1 MKKLLLITSF
11 LASQLFAVHCSEE
24 QYSTYFDKNNDRY
37 KFGSFNNT
45 NGDIVID
52 TKSIEYKKD
61 LQTIKFWAISKD
73 LSHDTNGIV
82 KLLFELNIK
91 NNEYRTLTTQINA
104 CDGNFI
110 NKEPSTNW
118 QPIVP
123 GSIVEALLKKSTL
136 YLKEK

>member
-11 LASQLFAVHCSEE
+11 LASQLFAVHCTEE
-24 QYSTYFDKNNDRY
+24 QYSPYFDKNNDRY

-45 NGDIVID
+45 NGNMVID

-61 LQTIKFWAISKD
+61 LQTIKFWAISQD
-73 LSHDTNGIV
+73 LSHNTSGIV

-91 NNEYRTLTTQINA
+91 NNEYRTLTTQFNN
-104 CDGNFI
+104 CDGNI
-110 NKEPSTNW
+110 IENEPSTNW
-118 QPIVP
+118 KPIP
-123 GSIVEALLKKSTL
+123 PQSMVEALLRKSKL